1 MPVTRVFHVA
11 CLAVI
16 FAAVPPSY
24 IHCQQSE
31 DDSTAHH
38 SPPHRLNEKATPQ
51 KLYEA
56 VSGYIIGMTGENA
69 ESEKIDRGPAKW
81 TGPKKDSDENI
92 NPNSP
97 IDKEDRLIRARMEDG
112 QWELAI
118 MAIRR
123 ALSAM
128 DRVSDPERAA
138 RLEKALQTA
147 LKRSKLSSYKPSSS
161 QLGTKNSLGIPMVLI
176 KPGEFEMGT
185 SASEARRVQSLWPI
199 GNDLLDAE
207 RPAHTVRIT
216 RPFLMGQY
224 EITVGQF
231 KEFISDTG
239 YRTVAEQRGW
249 GWVYNQKE
257 NRWKKQDGASWSNP
271 GFEVWDDHPVTMI
284 SHKDAQ
290 SFCQWLSEKEGRDF
304 HLPSE
309 AQWEYAASGRGVSKR
324 FPWGDDYPDSRK
336 LNLADRRAP
345 VPWADRTI
353 DDGYAKVAPVGSFK
367 PNGRWLYDMAGNVW
381 EMCSDN
387 FSSKI
392 YEEREGDISENPTGP
407 SRAKKRVVRGGNW
420 AFGAGIAR
428 NSFRFGI
435 DPELTTDMQ
444 GFRIVTEANVADIA
458 LKDEQERLSP
468 GEIVKRHGIERLL
481 AKIKG
486 LVAQGKRLEAKRLA
500 EEISRIDSK
509 GTELLDDPEEFI
521 SDVLKSLIDVTE
533 AEDLPYFINSLGMQM
548 IQIPSGSFVMGSSE
562 ADIAWAMTT
571 LSTGAPVSL
580 EHEYPF
586 HKVRISRPF
595 YMSSHEVT
603 VKQFRQFVESAGYIT
618 DAEDV
623 GGGQTFD
630 DENASFVR
638 KEGAIW
644 KNPGWKI
651 QDDQPVTMVSYH
663 DAIAFCEWLSAKEKL
678 PYKLPTEAQWEY
690 AARGGK
696 PMKQFPWGDA
706 LPDGAKANY
715 ADSNT
720 DFPWRDRNADDGY
733 KYVAPVGSYEPN
745 GFGLFDM
752 AGNILE
758 WTRDY
763 YSRDYYRYSPEVDP
777 QGPGHGEYI
786 VMRGGEWTFG
796 AMNLRCA
803 FRGWSRPDLAFF
815 NSGFRVIVDL
825 GTPVKPFHFSSDF
838 LTREWAPLQ
847 EHRDVARAVALNQER
862 ISNRLAESKIEVDIK
877 GPEIK
882 GNMVKGVKALGF
894 TPKSDARDEGMSI
907 GDVIIQYNG
916 INDLTPDKL
925 LALNART
932 SGSRGKV
939 SMVIVRDG
947 YKYEIRV
954 NPGFLGVIFSETRI
968 IGPFKDP
975 QKRKRNRR
983 DRQRKDNEVKDL
995 NWT

>member
-1 MPVTRVFHVA
+1 MPVTKIINLA
-11 CLAVI
+11 CLTVI
-16 FAAVPPSY
+16 LTVVPQSY
-24 IHCQQSE
+24 IHGRQGNRDWGSKDKAPTQSTE
-31 DDSTAHH
+31 AAS
-38 SPPHRLNEKATPQ
+38 PQ

-56 VSGYIIGMTGENA
+56 VSGYIIGMTGEYT
-69 ESEKIDRGPAKW
+69 ESEKIDRGTAKW
-81 TGPKKDSDENI
+81 TGPKKDGAREEN
-92 NPNSP
+92 NSSQA
-97 IDKEDRLIRARMEDG
+97 DKEDSLIRARMEDG

-123 ALSAM
+123 ALNAM
-128 DRVSDPERAA
+128 DRGSEPERAA
-138 RLEKALQTA
+138 RLERALQIA
-147 LKRSKLSSYKPSSS
+147 LERSRISRDPPSVS
-161 QLGTKNSLGIPMVLI
+161 QLGTKNSLGVPMVLI
-176 KPGEFEMGT
+176 KPGQFEMGT
-185 SASEARRVQSLWPI
+185 SSAEARRVQSLWPI
-199 GNDLLDAE
+199 SNDLLDAE
-207 RPAHTVRIT
+207 RPAHTVQIT
-216 RPFLMGQY
+216 RPFLIGQF

-231 KEFISDTG
+231 KRFISDTG

-249 GWVYNQKE
+249 GWVYHKNK
-257 NRWKKQDGASWSNP
+257 NRWVKQDGASWRNP
-271 GFEVWDDHPVTMI
+271 GYEVWDDHPVTMI
-284 SHKDAQ
+284 SHRDANA
-290 SFCQWLSEKEGRDF
+290 FCQWLSEKEGRDF
-304 HLPSE
+304 HLPTE
-309 AQWEYAASGRGVSKR
+309 AQWEYAASGGLKSKR
-324 FPWGDDYPDSRK
+324 FSWGNDYPDSRK

-353 DDGYAKVAPVGSFK
+353 DDGYSKPAPVGSFK
-367 PNGRWLYDMAGNVW
+367 PNGYWLYDMAGNVW

-392 YEEREGDISENPTGP
+392 YEKREGNITENPTGP
-407 SRAKKRVVRGGNW
+407 SRAKKKVVKGGNW

-435 DPELTTDMQ
+435 DPELATDMQ
-444 GFRIVTEANVADIA
+444 GFRIATQARASDVA

-468 GEIVKRHGIERLL
+468 TEIVKRHGIESLL
-481 AKIKG
+481 LKIKG

-500 EEISRIDSK
+500 EEISRMDSK
-509 GTELLDDPEEFI
+509 GVELIDEPKEFV

-533 AEDLPYFINSLGMQM
+533 PEDLPYFVNSIGMQM
-548 IQIPSGSFVMGSSE
+548 TQIPSGSFVMGSSE

-603 VKQFRQFVESAGYIT
+603 VKQFRQFIQSSGYVT

-630 DENASFVR
+630 DENVSFVR
-638 KEGAIW
+638 KKGAIW
-644 KNPGWKI
+644 KKPGWEI
-651 QDDQPVTMVSYH
+651 SDDQPVTMVSYH
-663 DAIAFCEWLSAKEKL
+663 DAVAFCEWLSAKEKL

-733 KYVAPVGSYEPN
+733 KYVAPVGTYEPN

-752 AGNILE
+752 AGNVLE

-777 QGPGHGEYI
+777 QGPGHGEYM

-796 AMNLRCA
+796 ALNLRCA

-838 LTREWAPLQ
+838 LTNQWAPLQ

-862 ISNRLAESKIEVDIK
+862 TTQRPGESQVEMDIK
-877 GPEIK
+877 GPEIT
-882 GNMVKGVKALGF
+882 GNIVKGVRALGF
-894 TPKSDARDEGMSI
+894 TPKSDARDEGMSV
-907 GDVIIQYNG
+907 GDVIIEYNG
-916 INDLTPDKL
+916 IRDLTPDKL
-925 LALNART
+925 LALSART
-932 SGSRGKV
+932 SGARGKV
-939 SMVIVRDG
+939 SMIIVRDG

-954 NPGFLGVIFSETRI
+954 NPGFLGVIYSETRLV
-968 IGPFKDP
+968 GPFKKP
-975 QKRKRNRR
+975 EKRNRKRR
-983 DRQRKDNEVKDL
+983 DRQRKDHEDKDL